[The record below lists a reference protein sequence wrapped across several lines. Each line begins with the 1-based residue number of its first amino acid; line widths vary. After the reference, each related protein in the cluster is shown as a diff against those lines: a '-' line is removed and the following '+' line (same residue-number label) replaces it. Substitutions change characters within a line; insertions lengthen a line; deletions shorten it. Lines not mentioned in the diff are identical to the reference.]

1 MAAKFRVDVFGKQ
14 GCEKCGVLNQRLDK
28 LLEKPEWS
36 GFQKHY
42 WDVETE
48 TGMVAFAEGEV
59 LNPQRIPAML
69 IMQQATGDGEFVP
82 VPSPFGYEEH
92 PVLKASALPGYL
104 GLQTD
109 YAASGVISPKMI
121 STCLEVA
128 AGTGA

>member
-1 MAAKFRVDVFGKQ
+1 MAVKFRVDVFGKQ

-28 LLEKPEWS
+28 LLENPPWS
-36 GFQKHY
+36 AFQKHY

-48 TGMVAFAEGEV
+48 TGIVAFAEAEV

-69 IMQQATGDGEFVP
+69 ILRQESEGGEFDP
-82 VPSPFGYEEH
+82 VPSPFDGHEH
-92 PVLKASALPGYL
+92 PVLKGSALPGYL

-121 STCLEVA
+121 STCLEAA
-128 AGTGA
+128 AGAAA

>member
-1 MAAKFRVDVFGKQ
+1 MANKYRVDVFGKQ

-28 LLEKPEWS
+28 LLENPDLS
-36 GFQKHY
+36 AFQKHC

-48 TGMVAFAEGEV
+48 NGIVAFAEAEV
-59 LNPQRIPAML
+59 LTPQRIPAML
-69 IMQQATGDGEFVP
+69 IMRQAADGGEFEP
-82 VPSPFGYEEH
+82 VPSPFDGKEH
-92 PVLKASALPGYL
+92 PVLKDSALPAYL

-121 STCLEVA
+121 ATCLQAA

>member
-1 MAAKFRVDVFGKQ
+1 MAHKFRVDVFGKQ

-28 LLEKPEWS
+28 LLENPDWAA
-36 GFQKHY
+36 FQKHY

-48 TGMVAFAEGEV
+48 NGMVAFAEAEV

-69 IMQQATGDGEFVP
+69 VMRQVADGGEFEP
-82 VPSPFGYEEH
+82 VPSPFSAEEH
-92 PVLKASALPGYL
+92 PVLKGAALLGYL

-121 STCLEVA
+121 SACLEA
-128 AGTGA
+128 AVGA

>member
-36 GFQKHY
+36 AFEKHY

-48 TGMVAFAEGEV
+48 NGMVAFAEAEV

-69 IMQQATGDGEFVP
+69 VMRQADDEGAFVP
-82 VPSPFGYEEH
+82 VPGPFGEAEH
-92 PVLKASALPGYL
+92 PVLKGSALFGLL

-109 YAASGVISPKMI
+109 YTTSGVITPKMI
-121 STCLEVA
+121 STCLDA
-128 AGTGA
+128 AVSTNP